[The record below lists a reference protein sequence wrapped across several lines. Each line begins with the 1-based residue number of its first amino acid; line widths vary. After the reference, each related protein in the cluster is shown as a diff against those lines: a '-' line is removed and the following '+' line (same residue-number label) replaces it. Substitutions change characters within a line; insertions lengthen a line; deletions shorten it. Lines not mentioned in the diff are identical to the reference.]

1 MRRAPLRACLAAP
14 TKCRNGGRQ
23 ASTSPGVNA
32 SAAAAEAA
40 TYERLQG
47 CIMRSCT
54 DASQIDADGPAD
66 AAGGGAASSGGSEGG
81 GGGAAAKKVETLSTE
96 ELKLLDAAVARVRRG
111 EEPTAVLMAMKEE
124 LQKAGG
130 GAEPS
135 VAKVEAAGKKF
146 LQDAPL
152 PPAKRAELKKM
163 LDEYLTM
170 QAVLG

>member
-1 MRRAPLRACLAAP
+1 MRPARGHSSASLPLPPREPLVGEYRSKDKNEA
-14 TKCRNGGRQ
+14 
-23 ASTSPGVNA
+23 V
-32 SAAAAEAA
+32 AAADCDMLA
-40 TYERLQG
+40 Q
-47 CIMRSCT
+47 
-54 DASQIDADGPAD
+54 
-66 AAGGGAASSGGSEGG
+66 
-81 GGGAAAKKVETLSTE
+81 
-96 ELKLLDAAVARVRRG
+96 
-111 EEPTAVLMAMKEE
+111 

-135 VAKVEAAGKKF
+135 VGKVEAAGKKF

>member
-1 MRRAPLRACLAAP
+1 M
-14 TKCRNGGRQ
+14 
-23 ASTSPGVNA
+23 
-32 SAAAAEAA
+32 
-40 TYERLQG
+40 
-47 CIMRSCT
+47 
-54 DASQIDADGPAD
+54 
-66 AAGGGAASSGGSEGG
+66 
-81 GGGAAAKKVETLSTE
+81 
-96 ELKLLDAAVARVRRG
+96 LDAAVARVRRG

-135 VAKVEAAGKKF
+135 VGKVEAAGKKF

>member
-1 MRRAPLRACLAAP
+1 MLR
-14 TKCRNGGRQ
+14 
-23 ASTSPGVNA
+23 VFFFW
-32 SAAAAEAA
+32 
-40 TYERLQG
+40 
-47 CIMRSCT
+47 
-54 DASQIDADGPAD
+54 DGPPN
-66 AAGGGAASSGGSEGG
+66 
-81 GGGAAAKKVETLSTE
+81 TMNRLLSTD
-96 ELKLLDAAVARVRRG
+96 LQVAVARVRRG

-135 VAKVEAAGKKF
+135 VGKVEAAGKKF